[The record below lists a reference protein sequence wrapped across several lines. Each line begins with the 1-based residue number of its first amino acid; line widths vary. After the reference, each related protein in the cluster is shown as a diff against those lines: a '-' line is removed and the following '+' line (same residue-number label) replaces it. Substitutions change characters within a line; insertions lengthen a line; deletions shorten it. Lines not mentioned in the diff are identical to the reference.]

1 VENVSQSHIL
11 DYCLKQN
18 IPFAIYQLPRIT
30 KTVLIVART
39 VKQMDLD
46 ELLMAGKDVFAIAP
60 FSLSDQK
67 ITCLTSNFVIGEQ
80 VEASVFDQI
89 KKIKPCLEEVQE
101 PAFCASH
108 SDYKEQFNKLYAEIT
123 SGRISKAILSRI
135 KHLSKVN
142 REFAS
147 SFFYKLCEVYPKAY
161 NFMVYTPQ
169 SGLWT
174 GASPELLFKAI
185 DGVATAVSLAGTR
198 KSTGEDSAWGTKER
212 DEHQLVSDFVSAV
225 LTKYD
230 IRNAVVKG
238 PVTVVAGKMLH
249 LKTQYGFGTEKI
261 ADRLGSFINDLHPTP
276 AVCGLPKQEAMLVI
290 EEVEQHKRTF
300 YAGFLGRIRP
310 NDIRL
315 FVNIRSMKF
324 VNDGADLYLGGG
336 ITSGS
341 DAEKEWHETE
351 LKAQTLCSV
360 IKKVKGMR
368 KD

>member
-1 VENVSQSHIL
+1 MENVSQSHIL
-11 DYCLKQN
+11 DFCLKQK
-18 IPFAIYQLPRIT
+18 IPFAIYQLPSIT
-30 KTVLIVART
+30 KTVLIVSKT
-39 VKQMDLD
+39 VKQVDMD
-46 ELLMAGKDVFAIAP
+46 ELFKADRDMFVLAP
-60 FSLSDQK
+60 FSLSQQK
-67 ITCLTSNFVIGEQ
+67 IACLTSDFVIGEQ
-80 VEASVFDQI
+80 VDASVFEQI
-89 KKIKPCLEEVQE
+89 KNIKPGIEEAQE

-108 SDYKEQFNKLYAEIT
+108 ADYKNQFNKLYGEIA

-135 KHLSKVN
+135 KHLSGVN
-142 REFAS
+142 SELAG
-147 SFFYKLCEVYPKAY
+147 SFFYKLCEDYPKAY
-161 NFMVYTPQ
+161 TFMVYTPQ

-174 GASPELLFKAI
+174 GASPELLFKAVQ
-185 DGVATAVSLAGTR
+185 GVATAVSLAGTK
-198 KSTGEDSAWGTKER
+198 KSSGEDTAWGTKER
-212 DEHQLVSDFVSAV
+212 NEHQMVSDFVSAV

-238 PVTVVAGKMLH
+238 PATVVAGEMLH

-261 ADRLGSFINDLHPTP
+261 ADRLGSFIDDLHPTP
-276 AVCGLPKQEAMLVI
+276 AVCGLPKQEAMEVI
-290 EEVEQHKRTF
+290 KEVEQHKRTF

-341 DAEKEWHETE
+341 EAEKEWHETE

-360 IKKVKGMR
+360 IKQVKGMR
-368 KD
+368 KA